1 MDNLYEDLDNTEE
14 IKRQNLAFI
23 MILYILGIF
32 MGALDT
38 GIVSPARTIIQ
49 NSLGVGEKNG
59 IWMITIYTLSY
70 ASIIPFSGKL
80 ADRLGRKYIYL
91 ISVALFG
98 IGSSICGISSFFSS
112 FPMLLT
118 GRVIQALG
126 GGGIIPIAN
135 AEFGTTFP
143 KEKRGMA
150 LGLVGAAFGIA
161 NILGSTIGS
170 AILNMLGN
178 ENWRWL
184 FFINIPICII
194 IVSCGLFILPNSKAD
209 FVKKIDKFGTFIM
222 VGIILSLLY
231 GLKNIDFFDFR
242 NSISSTSVYP
252 YLIIFAFLIP
262 FLIFIERRA
271 EDPVLNLGYFSNTRI
286 LVVLILSIISGIGMM
301 GMVFVPQFAENA
313 LKIKAGTGGYFV
325 AILGIFAGVS
335 APVSG
340 KLIDKFGAKLI
351 LLVGFAISMAG
362 ALFLAFVAVRT
373 NTISSVCIGLIL
385 MGLGVG
391 FTMGTPLN
399 YMMLDNTKKEDSNSA
414 LATLSLIRSIG
425 TAVSPAIMIGFIAHA
440 GLSVQSNLM
449 NVMPQTTMPKITQM
463 EELRT
468 MLNTLKSDAK
478 TADMLK
484 NVTLPD
490 LNQPANIKMNMADGT
505 LPNDL
510 LKKVQN
516 SDVTNITEI
525 SAEIAERMYDKNVP
539 QVISNIQNGTQAGI
553 DGMQKGIDG
562 ISKGEADLNKGISGV
577 TAAIAKMQIGLNG
590 MTTAVSKM
598 NDALIQQ
605 DAALA
610 QMNKLKDSLK
620 NNGEAKMPITGMP
633 ATSMPTSGM
642 PTTSMPAGNMPS
654 SSAMDVNTLNLKIQQ
669 LTSARNQLSDK
680 INQTMHQKWQLE
692 KTLKE
697 TTAKKQQMVDAL
709 SKMNNE
715 KVLMVDAMNTT
726 KELKESIPLT
736 FEKAK
741 QDYLKS
747 IEARKP
753 QIQEVFQSTLNVGFK
768 QMYLTV
774 FYINLLAFIVLLF
787 YNKPSTSKI
796 KED

>member
-1 MDNLYEDLDNTEE
+1 MDNLYVDFDNTEG
-14 IKRQNLAFI
+14 IKKQNLAFI

-59 IWMITIYTLSY
+59 IWMITIYTLAY

-126 GGGIIPIAN
+126 GGGIMPIAN

-178 ENWRWL
+178 QNWRWL

-242 NSISSTSVYP
+242 NSISSTLVYP
-252 YLIIFAFLIP
+252 YLIIFACLIP
-262 FLIFIERRA
+262 LLIFIERRA
-271 EDPVLNLGYFSNTRI
+271 EDPVLNLGYFSNKRI

-391 FTMGTPLN
+391 FTIGTPLN

-414 LATLSLIRSIG
+414 LATLSLIRSVG

-449 NVMPQTTMPKITQM
+449 KVMPQTTMPKITQM
-463 EELRT
+463 EELKT
-468 MLNTLKSDAK
+468 MINTLKSDAK

-484 NVTLPD
+484 NVALPD
-490 LNQPANIKMNMADGT
+490 LNQPANIKMNMAHGT

-516 SDVTNITEI
+516 ADVTNITEI
-525 SAEIAERMYDKNVP
+525 STEIAERMYDKNVP
-539 QVISNIQNGTQAGI
+539 QVIAKIQNGTQAGI
-553 DGMQKGIDG
+553 DGIQKGIDG
-562 ISKGEADLNKGISGV
+562 ISTGEADLNKGISGV
-577 TAAIAKMQIGLNG
+577 TAAIAKMQLGLNG

-620 NNGEAKMPITGMP
+620 NNSEVKMPAIGMP
-633 ATSMPTSGM
+633 ANSMPTSGM
-642 PTTSMPAGNMPS
+642 PPTSMPAGNMPS
-654 SSAMDVNTLNLKIQQ
+654 GSAMDVNTLNLKIQQ

-680 INQTMHQKWQLE
+680 INQTMQQKWQLE

-697 TTAKKQQMVDAL
+697 TTAKKQQMTDAL

-715 KVLMVDAMNTT
+715 KVLMINAMNTT

-741 QDYLKS
+741 KDYLKS

-787 YNKPSTSKI
+787 YNKPSTSKQRA
-796 KED
+796 

>member
-1 MDNLYEDLDNTEE
+1 
-14 IKRQNLAFI
+14 
-23 MILYILGIF
+23 
-32 MGALDT
+32 
-38 GIVSPARTIIQ
+38 
-49 NSLGVGEKNG
+49 
-59 IWMITIYTLSY
+59 
-70 ASIIPFSGKL
+70 
-80 ADRLGRKYIYL
+80 
-91 ISVALFG
+91 
-98 IGSSICGISSFFSS
+98 
-112 FPMLLT
+112 MLLT

-126 GGGIIPIAN
+126 GGGIMPIAN

-252 YLIIFAFLIP
+252 YLIIFACLIP
-262 FLIFIERRA
+262 LLIFIERRA
-271 EDPVLNLGYFSNTRI
+271 EDPVLNLDYFSNTRI

-313 LKIKAGTGGYFV
+313 LKIKTGTGGYFV

-351 LLVGFAISMAG
+351 LLIGFAISMAG

-414 LATLSLIRSIG
+414 LATLSLIRSVG

-449 NVMPQTTMPKITQM
+449 KVMPQTTMPKITQM
-463 EELRT
+463 EELKA
-468 MLNTLKSDAK
+468 MINTLKSDAK

-525 SAEIAERMYDKNVP
+525 SEEIAERMYDKNVP
-539 QVISNIQNGTQAGI
+539 QVISKIQNGTQAGI

-598 NDALIQQ
+598 NDALNQQ

-620 NNGEAKMPITGMP
+620 NNSEVKMPIIGMP
-633 ATSMPTSGM
+633 A
-642 PTTSMPAGNMPS
+642 TSMPAGNMPS

-680 INQTMHQKWQLE
+680 TNQTKQQKWKLE
-692 KTLKE
+692 KALKE
-697 TTAKKQQMVDAL
+697 TTAKKQQMADAL
-709 SKMNNE
+709 SKMNDK
-715 KVLMVDAMNTT
+715 KVLMVNAMNTT

-741 QDYLKS
+741 EDYLKS

>member
-170 AILNMLGN
+170 AVLNMLGN

-209 FVKKIDKFGTFIM
+209 FVKKIDKLGTFIM

-242 NSISSTSVYP
+242 NSIISTSVYP
-252 YLIIFAFLIP
+252 YLIIFACLIP

-391 FTMGTPLN
+391 FTIGTPLN

-414 LATLSLIRSIG
+414 LATLSLIRSVG

-449 NVMPQTTMPKITQM
+449 KVMPQTAMPKITQM

-468 MLNTLKSDAK
+468 MINTLKSDAK

-620 NNGEAKMPITGMP
+620 NNSEAKMPTIGMP
-633 ATSMPTSGM
+633 PTSMPASGMPPTSMPT
-642 PTTSMPAGNMPS
+642 GNMPS
-654 SSAMDVNTLNLKIQQ
+654 GSSMDVNTLNLKIQQ
-669 LTSARNQLSDK
+669 LTSARNQLSNK
-680 INQTMHQKWQLE
+680 INQTVQQKWQLE

-697 TTAKKQQMVDAL
+697 TTAKKQQMADAL
-709 SKMNNE
+709 SKMNDE
-715 KVLMVDAMNTT
+715 KVLMINAMNTT

-741 QDYLKS
+741 KDYLKS

-787 YNKPSTSKI
+787 YKNPSTSKQRA
-796 KED
+796 